1 MDLLPCQ
8 TEKSL
13 ASPTGLLNQRFPK
26 IRRRAIMPIV
36 QIDMLEGRS
45 TEQKRELAKKIT
57 EVIVETAKCQPDAVT
72 IVIREA
78 AKQHISKAGVLML
91 DK

>member
-1 MDLLPCQ
+1 
-8 TEKSL
+8 
-13 ASPTGLLNQRFPK
+13 
-26 IRRRAIMPIV
+26 MPIV

-45 TEQKRELAKKIT
+45 TEQKRELAKKVT
-57 EVIVETAKCQPDAVT
+57 EVIVETVKCQPDAVT